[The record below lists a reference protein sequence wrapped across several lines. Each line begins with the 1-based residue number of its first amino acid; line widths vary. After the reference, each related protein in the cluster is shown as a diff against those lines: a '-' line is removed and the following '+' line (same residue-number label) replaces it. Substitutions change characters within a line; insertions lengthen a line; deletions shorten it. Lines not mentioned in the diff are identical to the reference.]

1 MTWLYIIGYLIVGF
15 VFTFIVVKFGKD
27 AILVDDDAL
36 GIGVMVLVWPIAV
49 VIVLSSAL
57 GTVIIRLARRKRE

>member
-49 VIVLSSAL
+49 AIVLSSAL
-57 GTVIIRLARRKRE
+57 GTVIIRLARRKRK

>member
-1 MTWLYIIGYLIVGF
+1 MIWLFVIGYLLIGF
-15 VFTFIVVKFGKD
+15 IFTFIVVKFGKD
-27 AILVDDDAL
+27 TILVDDDAL

-49 VIVLSSAL
+49 AIVLSSAL

>member
-15 VFTFIVVKFGKD
+15 VFTFIVVKYSED
-27 AILVDDDAL
+27 TILVDYDAL

-57 GTVIIRLARRKRE
+57 GTVIIRLAGR